1 MAEDD
6 EDGGDKDDED
16 EDGGDKDDEDEDG
29 GDKDDEDEDGEAD
42 DFEDE
47 CDESELTMGEGD
59 GDKES
64 VACAGKDVMGEDFVG
79 KAGLKSWKLF
89 EGEMLT
95 PA

>member
-16 EDGGDKDDEDEDG
+16 EDGEA
-29 GDKDDEDEDGEAD
+29 EDGESD
-42 DFEDE
+42 DCEDE
-47 CDESELTMGEGD
+47 CDETELTMGEGD

-64 VACAGKDVMGEDFVG
+64 VACAGEDDMGEDCVG

-89 EGEMLT
+89 EGEMVS